1 MSKSKIIT
9 TLNFTFTIPQDRF
22 DLEKQKMIQEDRIR
36 AIQKSPD
43 RFDDPEGEYFFALE
57 KHKAVL
63 NELDYIKAR
72 DRKAYLERK
81 KRRDK
86 KARAAKDKGL
96 LSKAIQKLNTAVEPK
111 ANPFASL
118 ANLLGG

>member
-1 MSKSKIIT
+1 MSKSKIIVT
-9 TLNFTFTIPQDRF
+9 PEFTFTIPQDRF

-36 AIQKSPD
+36 AIRKFPD
-43 RFDDPEGEYFFALE
+43 RFDDPEGEYCFALA

-63 NELDYIKAR
+63 EELDSIKAVQ
-72 DRKAYLERK
+72 RKAYLARK
-81 KRRDK
+81 KRRDE
-86 KARAAKDKGL
+86 KAKRAKDKGL
-96 LSKAIQKLNTAVEPK
+96 LSKAIAKLNKATEPK